1 MKRALIIGGVV
12 IVVIVIGVVYFL
24 YTSLDSIVEAA
35 IEKYGSQYTGTA
47 VGVDG
52 VDLDLT
58 SGKGAI
64 NGFSVANPAGFA
76 TADAIKVGRIAIVVD
91 IGSVTGDPIIIK
103 EIRIDKPKV
112 TYEIGPD
119 GDNIDAIAKHVQS
132 QTGSGEGKTADKA
145 GKEAGTEGGGGPKLI
160 VEDLYVNGGEV
171 GVSATALKGKTMSAD
186 LGDVH
191 LENIGKDEGGASPG
205 KVAGIITASLV
216 KMVGVAIQTVDL
228 GDIMKVIGGN
238 TEGVPMKAKEL
249 GETVGKE
256 AERAGK
262 AIGKGAGEAGDKLK
276 SLFK

>member
-12 IVVIVIGVVYFL
+12 IVVIVIGVAYFV

-58 SGKGAI
+58 SGKGTI

-76 TADAIKVGRIAIVVD
+76 TAEAIEVGRIAIAVD

-119 GDNIDAIAKHVQS
+119 GNNIDAIAKNVQS
-132 QTGSGEGKTADKA
+132 QTGSGEGKAADKA
-145 GKEAGTEGGGGPKLI
+145 GKESATEGGGGPKLI
-160 VEDLYVNGGEV
+160 IENLYVNGGEV
-171 GVSATALKGKTMSAD
+171 GVSATALKGKTMSAN

-205 KVAGIITASLV
+205 QVAEIITASLV
-216 KMVGVAIQTVDL
+216 KMVGVATKTIDM
-228 GDIMKVIGGN
+228 DAIMKVIGDN
-238 TEGVPMKAKEL
+238 TEGLPMKTKEL
-249 GETVGKE
+249 GESVGKD
-256 AERAGK
+256 AGK
-262 AIGKGAGEAGDKLK
+262 AGEAIGKEAGEAGEKLK
-276 SLFK
+276 KLFK

>member
-1 MKRALIIGGVV
+1 MKRALLIGGGV
-12 IVVIVIGVVYFL
+12 IVAIVIAVAYYL
-24 YTSLDSIVEAA
+24 YSSLDSIVAAA
-35 IEKYGSQYTGTA
+35 IEKYGSQYTGTQ
-47 VGVDG
+47 VHVDG

-64 NGFSVANPAGFA
+64 TGFSVANPAGFA
-76 TADAIKVGRIAIVVD
+76 TPKAIEVGKIALAVD
-91 IGSVTGDPIIIK
+91 IGSVTGNPIVVK
-103 EIRIDKPKV
+103 EIRVDKPKV

-119 GDNIDAIAKHVQS
+119 GNNIDAIAKHVES
-132 QTGSGEGKTADKA
+132 QTGSGGGGSA
-145 GKEAGTEGGGGPKLI
+145 GKGSSEGGGGTKLVI
-160 VEDLYVNGGEV
+160 DDLYVNGGEV

-216 KMVGVAIQTVDL
+216 KMVGVAIETVDL

-249 GETVGKE
+249 GETVGKD
-256 AERAGK
+256 AEKAGE